1 MILTLFYHCSEEE
14 RVSAYDIASKRS
26 NWQRAGGWKLQR
38 FALQLDEMVCSSLFL
53 LTICKFITLLRLSS
67 PLPLF
72 FPLHS
77 YTLAPFFSPPC
88 FLCLPSSF
96 LLLPSLPLLSLPSLP
111 PPTNSLRLKGIFQRQ
126 WRDFRAVSTTQGS
139 VGPATRTLP
148 VTRTTHSS

>member
-1 MILTLFYHCSEEE
+1 MLNYIKYHQTQRYSLTLSLSFKFSCPLWHNSLVMILTLFYHCSEEE

-53 LTICKFITLLRLSS
+53 LTICKFITLLCLSS

-77 YTLAPFFSPPC
+77 CTLAPFFSPPC

-96 LLLPSLPLLSLPSLP
+96 LLLPSLPSPLFPLP
-111 PPTNSLRLKGIFQRQ
+111 PTVQG
-126 WRDFRAVSTTQGS
+126 WRGYSRE
-139 VGPATRTLP
+139 
-148 VTRTTHSS
+148 